1 MHRRAV
7 ALFAEHYPEEYLGD
21 TVEALVVAHRA
32 GLTITQVPV
41 TMRARELRAG
51 QHGPGAVGG
60 VPAAGDRGRRAGHGP
75 AGAALIANRLTIVS
89 IVAALAALV
98 LVFELLRRR
107 RLREKYAAIWV
118 VIAVGTVIVAVF
130 PQILRWLADLIGIQ
144 TPSNLLFFGSLI
156 VLFAVSLQL
165 SREVGLLEEQSR
177 RLAEEVGT
185 LTMRV
190 DALEKPPDD

>member
-1 MHRRAV
+1 
-7 ALFAEHYPEEYLGD
+7 
-21 TVEALVVAHRA
+21 
-32 GLTITQVPV
+32 
-41 TMRARELRAG
+41 
-51 QHGPGAVGG
+51 
-60 VPAAGDRGRRAGHGP
+60 
-75 AGAALIANRLTIVS
+75 LIADRLSIVS
-89 IVAALAALV
+89 IVAAVAALV

-107 RLREKYAAIWV
+107 KLREKYAAIWI
-118 VIAVGTVIVAVF
+118 VIAVGTVVVAAF
-130 PQILRWLADLIGIQ
+130 PQLLHDVADLVGIQ

>member
-1 MHRRAV
+1 MIA
-7 ALFAEHYPEEYLGD
+7 
-21 TVEALVVAHRA
+21 
-32 GLTITQVPV
+32 
-41 TMRARELRAG
+41 
-51 QHGPGAVGG
+51 
-60 VPAAGDRGRRAGHGP
+60 DR
-75 AGAALIANRLTIVS
+75 LSIVS
-89 IVAALAALV
+89 IVAAVAALA

-118 VIAVGTVIVAVF
+118 VIAIGTVVVAIF

>member
-1 MHRRAV
+1 M
-7 ALFAEHYPEEYLGD
+7 PD
-21 TVEALVVAHRA
+21 
-32 GLTITQVPV
+32 
-41 TMRARELRAG
+41 LRLSIISII
-51 QHGPGAVGG
+51 
-60 VPAAGDRGRRAGHGP
+60 AAI
-75 AGAALIANRLTIVS
+75 AALG
-89 IVAALAALV
+89 

-118 VIAVGTVIVAVF
+118 VIALGTLIVAAF
-130 PQILRWLADLIGIQ
+130 PQILRWVADLVGIQ

>member
-1 MHRRAV
+1 M
-7 ALFAEHYPEEYLGD
+7 PD
-21 TVEALVVAHRA
+21 
-32 GLTITQVPV
+32 
-41 TMRARELRAG
+41 LRLSIISII
-51 QHGPGAVGG
+51 
-60 VPAAGDRGRRAGHGP
+60 AAI
-75 AGAALIANRLTIVS
+75 AALG
-89 IVAALAALV
+89 

-118 VIAVGTVIVAVF
+118 VIALGTLIVAAF
-130 PQILRWLADLIGIQ
+130 PQLLRWVADLVGIQ

>member
-1 MHRRAV
+1 M
-7 ALFAEHYPEEYLGD
+7 PD
-21 TVEALVVAHRA
+21 
-32 GLTITQVPV
+32 
-41 TMRARELRAG
+41 LRLSIISII
-51 QHGPGAVGG
+51 
-60 VPAAGDRGRRAGHGP
+60 AAI
-75 AGAALIANRLTIVS
+75 AALG
-89 IVAALAALV
+89 

-118 VIAVGTVIVAVF
+118 VIAIGTVVVAIF
-130 PQILRWLADLIGIQ
+130 PEILRWLADLIGIQ

>member
-1 MHRRAV
+1 M
-7 ALFAEHYPEEYLGD
+7 PD
-21 TVEALVVAHRA
+21 
-32 GLTITQVPV
+32 
-41 TMRARELRAG
+41 LR
-51 QHGPGAVGG
+51 
-60 VPAAGDRGRRAGHGP
+60 
-75 AGAALIANRLTIVS
+75 LSIVS
-89 IVAALAALV
+89 IVTALAALV

-118 VIAVGTVIVAVF
+118 VIAVGTVIVAAF
-130 PQILRWLADLIGIQ
+130 PQILQWVADLVGIR

-165 SREVGLLEEQSR
+165 SREVGQLEEQSR